1 MKKLS
6 VVIAAAAM
14 LVACTT
20 IDCPLNN
27 AVYANY
33 GLYGADG
40 KPFALEDTLTVIT
53 RRVDGSDTIL
63 LNRSVGK
70 KAFSLPVSYA
80 GDTDRFV
87 LGMRDSL
94 GGIVCDTIAVSKTN
108 VPHFE
113 STDCGPSFFHTI
125 KDVTATHNKIES
137 VSINDSEVNY
147 DAAKEHIRIY
157 FMSGN

>member
-1 MKKLS
+1 
-6 VVIAAAAM
+6 M

-80 GDTDRFV
+80 GDTDRY
-87 LGMRDSL
+87 LL
-94 GGIVCDTIAVSKTN
+94 ALAQINNA
-108 VPHFE
+108 
-113 STDCGPSFFHTI
+113 
-125 KDVTATHNKIES
+125 TATRA
-137 VSINDSEVNY
+137 
-147 DAAKEHIRIY
+147 DAVVRVVCGIPHYYK
-157 FMSGN
+157 GG

>member
-1 MKKLS
+1 
-6 VVIAAAAM
+6 M

-80 GDTDRFV
+80 GDTDHFV
-87 LGMRDSL
+87 LEMRDSL
-94 GGIVCDTIAVSKTN
+94 GGHSVRHHSGEQDERTAFRIHGLRPVVLPHDKGCD
-108 VPHFE
+108 
-113 STDCGPSFFHTI
+113 G
-125 KDVTATHNKIES
+125 
-137 VSINDSEVNY
+137 
-147 DAAKEHIRIY
+147 DAQQDRICQY
-157 FMSGN
+157 KR